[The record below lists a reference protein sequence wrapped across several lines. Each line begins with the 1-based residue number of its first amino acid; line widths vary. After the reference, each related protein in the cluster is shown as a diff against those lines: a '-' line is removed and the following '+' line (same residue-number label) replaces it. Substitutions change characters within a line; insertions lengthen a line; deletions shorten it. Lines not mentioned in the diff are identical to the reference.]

1 MMLNINGRKTLLCG
15 LVAAFASFSTQ
26 LQADDSELELG
37 QELFEEFCAGCHG
50 ADASGL
56 SQFSDDLSTFGE
68 RLEGVTENMPDF
80 AGVFDDDEVAA
91 IFAFLDQAT
100 SGE

>member
-1 MMLNINGRKTLLCG
+1 
-15 LVAAFASFSTQ
+15 
-26 LQADDSELELG
+26 
-37 QELFEEFCAGCHG
+37 
-50 ADASGL
+50 
-56 SQFSDDLSTFGE
+56 LSTFSE